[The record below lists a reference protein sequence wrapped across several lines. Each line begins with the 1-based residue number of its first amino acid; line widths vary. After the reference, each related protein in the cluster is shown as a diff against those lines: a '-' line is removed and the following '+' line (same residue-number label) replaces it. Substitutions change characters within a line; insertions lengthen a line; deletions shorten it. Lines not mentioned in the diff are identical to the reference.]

1 MPSSL
6 RCPGCGAP
14 ADSDAA
20 RCDYCGSALATVTCA
35 SCFAPMFAGSRF
47 CASCG
52 AEAVRERVEE
62 DKPLKCPRCREDMQ
76 ALRLGSVSARECA
89 QCGGLWLDPESLQ
102 ALANAREESAGVV
115 SALAARVPL
124 NTTPPDVVRYIPC
137 PRCDKLMNRSNFARS
152 SGVILDVCKAHGVWL
167 DRGELQRVIGFV
179 ESGGLTVARQRERE
193 ELIEEQR
200 RLDVRQDRFQ
210 YVDGINATHVA
221 MTSGMTMRVN
231 SSSATPTTLF
241 DRLLRDALG
250 VVFG

>member
-1 MPSSL
+1 
-6 RCPGCGAP
+6 
-14 ADSDAA
+14 
-20 RCDYCGSALATVTCA
+20 
-35 SCFAPMFAGSRF
+35 MFAGSRF
-47 CASCG
+47 CAHCG
-52 AEAVRERVEE
+52 AEATREHMDE

-76 ALRLGSVSARECA
+76 ALRLGSVTARECA

-124 NTTPPDVVRYIPC
+124 DTTPPDVVRYVPC

-167 DRGELQRVIGFV
+167 DRGELQRVIHFV
-179 ESGGLTVARQRERE
+179 ESGGLTVARERERE

-200 RLDVRQDRFQ
+200 RLAAMQDRAQ
-210 YVDGINATHVA
+210 RVGGAGMSGITMNPGVA
-221 MTSGMTMRVN
+221 MRVH
-231 SSSATPTTLF
+231 SSSAAPETVF

>member
-20 RCDYCGSALATVTCA
+20 HCDYCGAALATVTCP

-47 CASCG
+47 CAHCG
-52 AEAVRERVEE
+52 AEATREHVEE
-62 DKPLKCPRCREDMQ
+62 DKPLRCPRCREDMQ
-76 ALRLGSVSARECA
+76 ALRLGVTTARECA

-102 ALANAREESAGVV
+102 TLANAREECAGVV

-124 NTTPPDVVRYIPC
+124 SAVTPDVVRYIPC

-167 DRGELQRVIGFV
+167 DRGELQRVLGFV
-179 ESGGLTVARQRERE
+179 ESGGLTIARERE
-193 ELIEEQR
+193 REALVEEQR
-200 RLDVRQDRFQ
+200 RLTALRDAPQQMRGASF
-210 YVDGINATHVA
+210 A
-221 MTSGMTMRVN
+221 MTPGMMTRVGSTSAAPETM
-231 SSSATPTTLF
+231 F

>member
-20 RCDYCGSALATVTCA
+20 RCDYCGAALATVTCA

-47 CASCG
+47 CAHCG
-52 AEAVRERVEE
+52 AEATREHVDEGN
-62 DKPLKCPRCREDMQ
+62 PLKCPRCREDMQ
-76 ALRLGSVSARECA
+76 ALHLGTVTARECA
-89 QCGGLWLDPESLQ
+89 QCGGLWLDPESVQ

-124 NTTPPDVVRYIPC
+124 NATPPDIVRYVPC
-137 PRCDKLMNRSNFARS
+137 PRCEKLMNRSNFARS

-167 DRGELQRVIGFV
+167 DRGELQRVIHFV
-179 ESGGLTVARQRERE
+179 ESGGLTVARERERE

-200 RLDVRQDRFQ
+200 RLAAMQGRGDRMGGAGMSAFP
-210 YVDGINATHVA
+210 
-221 MTSGMTMRVN
+221 MTPGMTMRVN
-231 SSSATPTTLF
+231 SSSAAPETMF